1 MRKRIQKDTSIRKGW
16 GGDGKGK
23 GMNPL
28 THV

>member
-1 MRKRIQKDTSIRKGW
+1 MGKRIQKDTSIRKGW

-23 GMNPL
+23 EMNTL